1 VRPVEMEAINAA
13 NFLMNHDANGGKWI
27 NFAKVLEATK
37 EGTPFPEAAAAAM
50 AAGGGRGG
58 RRGGRRRA

>member
-1 VRPVEMEAINAA
+1 
-13 NFLMNHDANGGKWI
+13 MNHDSNGGKWI